1 MEEKTE
7 TAGAG
12 EPSARTG
19 CFFCTTALPL
29 LERCWSDTTRGHFRN
44 SRVEF
49 LKGIRSLIDD
59 RIAHL
64 SREETKGT
72 RVTVE

>member
-1 MEEKTE
+1 MDEKT
-7 TAGAG
+7 TPAGHSHG
-12 EPSARTG
+12 EG
-19 CFFCTTALPL
+19 CFFCTTAIPL
-29 LERCWSDTTRGHFRN
+29 MERMWNEATRDHFRN

-49 LKGIRSLIDD
+49 LKGLRCVIDD

-64 SREETKGT
+64 SHEEPKGT